1 RGADPRHGGRG
12 GGERRARQRRGARD
26 DRHRAEPRGS
36 RGPGR
41 REMGDPGR
49 GRERG
54 ALPGERRQQRDLGR
68 DDPGARGGGGVDSRP
83 PIGRRAT
90 PAYNTVESPLERSAM
105 GKDLEPIGR
114 VVGTER
120 KPNTPHEFHF
130 WTAPDSPVG
139 IGALVKLCVDR
150 PRPVTVYG
158 IVVDG
163 AAWTDVESV
172 LHDYIGMEGQP
183 APEFPIP
190 TERPEIRV
198 YTAAVLRHEPEEP
211 L

>member
-1 RGADPRHGGRG
+1 
-12 GGERRARQRRGARD
+12 
-26 DRHRAEPRGS
+26 
-36 RGPGR
+36 
-41 REMGDPGR
+41 
-49 GRERG
+49 
-54 ALPGERRQQRDLGR
+54 
-68 DDPGARGGGGVDSRP
+68 
-83 PIGRRAT
+83 
-90 PAYNTVESPLERSAM
+90 
-105 GKDLEPIGR
+105 
-114 VVGTER
+114 
-120 KPNTPHEFHF
+120 HEFHF

-211 L
+211 LQPVPGGPVYLADDEDVRVALRMDAY